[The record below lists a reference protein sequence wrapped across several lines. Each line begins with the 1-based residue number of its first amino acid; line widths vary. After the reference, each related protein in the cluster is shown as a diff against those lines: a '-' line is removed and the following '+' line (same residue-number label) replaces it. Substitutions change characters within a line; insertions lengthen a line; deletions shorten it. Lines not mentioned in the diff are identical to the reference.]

1 MLVLYLFR
9 MLNNNRIYI
18 VSVNSVPLDWL
29 VIIVTRR
36 NVMGNQYFP
45 SIWMT
50 RDYFCKYAKWIES
63 GRYLC
68 CESKEIV
75 FERLSKILSSCGAK

>member
-1 MLVLYLFR
+1 MLVLYLFG
-9 MLNNNRIYI
+9 MLSSNRVCI
-18 VSVNSVPLDWL
+18 VSVKLFPLDWL

-36 NVMGNQYFP
+36 NVKGNQYFP
-45 SIWMT
+45 SIWMN

>member
-1 MLVLYLFR
+1 
-9 MLNNNRIYI
+9 MLNNNKIYI

-45 SIWMT
+45 SIWMN

-63 GRYLC
+63 GCYLC

>member
-9 MLNNNRIYI
+9 MFSINKVCI
-18 VSVNSVPLDWL
+18 VSVKLVPLDWL

-36 NVMGNQYFP
+36 NVTGNQYFP

-68 CESKEIV
+68 CESKAIV